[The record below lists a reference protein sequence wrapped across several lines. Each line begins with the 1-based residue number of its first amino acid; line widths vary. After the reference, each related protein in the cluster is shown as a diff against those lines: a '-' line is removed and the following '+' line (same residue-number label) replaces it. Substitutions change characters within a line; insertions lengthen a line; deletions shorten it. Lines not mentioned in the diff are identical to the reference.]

1 MGLNILSPTRGGES
15 SVPNQMTVIGLAREH
30 DADLTFLYITDISF
44 LERISSPVLID
55 IEQELDE
62 LGEFVLAIAQE
73 RAANEGVQVKTIVR
87 RGAFGGVLAAALEEF
102 EIDWLILGSPV
113 ESTGSS
119 TTMPY
124 LESLARE
131 LADSHGVRIT
141 ILRMGEAV
149 FELP

>member
-1 MGLNILSPTRGGES
+1 
-15 SVPNQMTVIGLAREH
+15 MTVIGLAKEN

-62 LGEFVLAIAQE
+62 LGEFVLAMAQE
-73 RAANEGVQVKTIVR
+73 RAASKGVQVESIVR
-87 RGAFGGVLAAALEEF
+87 RGAFGAVLAAALEEF

-113 ESTGSS
+113 ESTGPS

-131 LADSHGVRIT
+131 LAVTHGVRVT

-149 FELP
+149 LELP

>member
-1 MGLNILSPTRGGES
+1 MGLRILSPTRGGES
-15 SVPNQMTVIGLAREH
+15 SVPNQMTVIGLAKEN

-62 LGEFVLAIAQE
+62 LGEFVLAMAQE
-73 RAANEGVQVKTIVR
+73 RAASEGVQVETIVR
-87 RGAFGGVLAAALEEF
+87 RGAFGAVLAAALEEF

-113 ESTGSS
+113 ESTGPS

-131 LADSHGVRIT
+131 LADSHAVRVT

-149 FELP
+149 LELP

>member
-1 MGLNILSPTRGGES
+1 MGMNILSPTRGGES
-15 SVPNQMTVIGLAREH
+15 SVPNQMKVIDLAKEN

-44 LERISSPVLID
+44 LDRLSSPILID

-62 LGEFVLAIAQE
+62 LGEFVLAMAKE
-73 RAANEGVQVKTIVR
+73 RAANEGVEVRTIVR
-87 RGAFGGVLAAALEEF
+87 RGAFAGVLAATLEEF
-102 EIDWLILGSPV
+102 DIDWLILGSPV
-113 ESTGSS
+113 ESTGPS

-131 LADSHGVRIT
+131 LADSHGVRVT

-149 FELP
+149 FELT